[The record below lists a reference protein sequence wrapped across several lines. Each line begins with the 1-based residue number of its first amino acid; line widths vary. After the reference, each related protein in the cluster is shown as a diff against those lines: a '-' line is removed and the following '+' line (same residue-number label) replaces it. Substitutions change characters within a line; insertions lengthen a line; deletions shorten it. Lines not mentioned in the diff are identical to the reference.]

1 MAFPAV
7 LCVPAQHRRAQMW
20 GGACQFGITHLPFP
34 GLEFRYVGTLP
45 GSALPCGTNCFPPQA
60 SAPLPRSSAGP
71 HLLFYSTYKFS
82 VKSHVCGQNVTMHF
96 QCVLIESES
105 SLGWKGPS
113 SPPSPKPCHGDT
125 SFWGCPGPTHSLG
138 HCQGWGTHSSE
149 QQYQRL
155 IAH

>member
-96 QCVLIESES
+96 QCVYAHRIREQFGLEGTFKSTQS
-105 SLGWKGPS
+105 QALPWGHLLLGLP
-113 SPPSPKPCHGDT
+113 
-125 SFWGCPGPTHSLG
+125 
-138 HCQGWGTHSSE
+138 
-149 QQYQRL
+149 R
-155 IAH
+155 AHP